1 MRAFTGRP
9 PRTVTPAVS
18 VVTTPAAAPTRSAAS
33 GRFAAVVR
41 SGSAADLSRLLLPVV
56 FLFLLALAVS
66 APWLLTPADPLTADP
81 LNALAPPTAGHWFGT
96 DHLGRDVLA
105 RVVHGARHSISI
117 GVAATTLAV
126 TCGVLLGLAAGLS
139 PKWLDEALARSFD
152 VLSTLPELL
161 LALLVV
167 AITGPGTGN
176 VIFAIAIAQ
185 VPNYA
190 RVIRAQTFVVRHS
203 GYVEQAVTFGR
214 SRLTITAGHVLPN
227 VLGPIPV
234 LATIGLGQAV
244 IASSGLSFLG
254 MGPQPPAAEWG
265 AMLAEARNYLRVA
278 WWEAFFPGLA
288 ITLTV
293 ACLTIAGRRLQGR
306 FEGRTR

>member
-1 MRAFTGRP
+1 MTAPALPRP
-9 PRTVTPAVS
+9 PALLGRLVPAVVL
-18 VVTTPAAAPTRSAAS
+18 VVI
-33 GRFAAVVR
+33 GLAVV
-41 SGSAADLSRLLLPVV
+41 
-56 FLFLLALAVS
+56 
-66 APWLLTPADPLTADP
+66 APWALTGADPLAADP
-81 LNALAPPTAGHWFGT
+81 VDALAPPGAGHWLGS

-117 GVAATTLAV
+117 GVAATALAV

-167 AITGPGTGN
+167 AITGPGTGS
-176 VIFAIAIAQ
+176 VIFAIAVAQ

-190 RVIRAQTFVVRHS
+190 RVIRAQTFVVRRS

-214 SRLTITAGHVLPN
+214 SRLAITGGHVLPN

-244 IASSGLSFLG
+244 IAGSGLSFLG

-265 AMLAEARNYLRVA
+265 AMLSEARNYLRVA
-278 WWEAFFPGLA
+278 WWEALFPGLA

-293 ACLTIAGRRLQGR
+293 VCLTVAGRRLQRR
-306 FEGRTR
+306 FEGRTP

>member
-1 MRAFTGRP
+1 MSVLTRGAPGRI
-9 PRTVTPAVS
+9 R
-18 VVTTPAAAPTRSAAS
+18 
-33 GRFAAVVR
+33 
-41 SGSAADLSRLLLPVV
+41 LLPVAY
-56 FLFLLALAVS
+56 LALLALAVA
-66 APWLLTPADPLTADP
+66 APWLLTGTDPLAADPLAALTPPGAD
-81 LNALAPPTAGHWFGT
+81 HWLGS

-105 RVVHGARHSISI
+105 RVLYGARHSVSI
-117 GVAATTLAV
+117 GVAATALAV
-126 TCGVLLGLAAGLS
+126 TAGVLLGLAAGLA

-176 VIFAIAIAQ
+176 VILAIAIAQ
-185 VPNYA
+185 IPNYA
-190 RVIRAQTFVVRHS
+190 RVIRAQTFVVRRS
-203 GYVEQAVTFGR
+203 GYVEHAATFGH
-214 SRLTITAGHVLPN
+214 SRLAITAGHVLPN

-244 IASSGLSFLG
+244 IAGSGLSFLG

-265 AMLAEARNYLRVA
+265 AMLSEARNYLRVA
-278 WWEAFFPGLA
+278 WWEALFPGLA

-293 ACLTIAGRRLQGR
+293 VSLTMVGRRLQAR
-306 FEGRTR
+306 FEGRTP

>member
-1 MRAFTGRP
+1 MR
-9 PRTVTPAVS
+9 VL
-18 VVTTPAAAPTRSAAS
+18 TR
-33 GRFAAVVR
+33 GR
-41 SGSAADLSRLLLPVV
+41 SGSAGRLARGPSSSRAPGAAAIVPVA
-56 FLFLLALAVS
+56 FLALLAVAVA
-66 APWLLTPADPLTADP
+66 APGLLTAADPLAADP
-81 LNALAPPTAGHWFGT
+81 VNALAPPGGDHWFGT
-96 DHLGRDVLA
+96 DHLGRDVLS
-105 RVVHGARHSISI
+105 RVVSGARHSLSI
-117 GVAATTLAV
+117 GVAATVAAV
-126 TCGVLLGLAAGLS
+126 TSGVLLGLAAGLS

-176 VIFAIAIAQ
+176 VIVAIAIAQ
-185 VPNYA
+185 IPNYA

-214 SRLTITAGHVLPN
+214 SRLAINAGHVLPN

-265 AMLAEARNYLRVA
+265 AMLSEARNYLRVA

-293 ACLTIAGRRLQGR
+293 VCLTVAGRRLQRR
-306 FEGRTR
+306 FEGRTP

>member
-1 MRAFTGRP
+1 MRVLTRRESRP
-9 PRTVTPAVS
+9 DRKILRPRHATRSSPARP
-18 VVTTPAAAPTRSAAS
+18 TRPASSRSAAADLLRRLVPVAFL
-33 GRFAAVVR
+33 GLLAAAV
-41 SGSAADLSRLLLPVV
+41 
-56 FLFLLALAVS
+56 AV
-66 APWLLTPADPLTADP
+66 PGLLTYADPLAADP
-81 LNALAPPTAGHWFGT
+81 LNALAPPGGAHWFGS

-117 GVAATTLAV
+117 GVAATALAV
-126 TCGVLLGLAAGLS
+126 TSGVLLGLAAGLS
-139 PKWLDEALARSFD
+139 PKWLDEVLARSFD

-176 VIFAIAIAQ
+176 VIFAIAVAQ
-185 VPNYA
+185 LPNYA

-203 GYVEQAVTFGR
+203 GYVEQALTFGR
-214 SRLTITAGHVLPN
+214 SRLAIIAGHVLPN

-265 AMLAEARNYLRVA
+265 AMLSEARNYLRVA
-278 WWEAFFPGLA
+278 WWEALFPGLA

-293 ACLTIAGRRLQGR
+293 VCLTVVGRRLQRR
-306 FEGRTR
+306 FEGRTS

>member
-1 MRAFTGRP
+1 MSVLTRNAP
-9 PRTVTPAVS
+9 PLRIP
-18 VVTTPAAAPTRSAAS
+18 PAAA
-33 GRFAAVVR
+33 
-41 SGSAADLSRLLLPVV
+41 LLPVA
-56 FLFLLALAVS
+56 FLALLAVAVA
-66 APWLLTPADPLTADP
+66 APGLLTTADP
-81 LNALAPPTAGHWFGT
+81 LAADPLAALAPPGGAHWLGT

-117 GVAATTLAV
+117 GVAATALAV
-126 TCGVLLGLAAGLS
+126 TGGVLLGLAAGLS
-139 PKWLDEALARSFD
+139 PRWLEETLTRAFD

-176 VIFAIAIAQ
+176 VILAIAVAQ
-185 VPNYA
+185 IPTYA
-190 RVIRAQTFVVRHS
+190 RVIRAQTFVVRRS

-214 SRLTITAGHVLPN
+214 PRTAIIAGHVLPN

-234 LATIGLGQAV
+234 LATIGLGTAI
-244 IASSGLSFLG
+244 IAGSGLSFLG

-265 AMLAEARNYLRVA
+265 AMLSEARNYLRVA
-278 WWEAFFPGLA
+278 WWEAVFPGLA

-293 ACLTIAGRRLQGR
+293 VCLTVAGRRLQRR
-306 FEGRTR
+306 FEGRTP

>member
-1 MRAFTGRP
+1 MSAITRTAP
-9 PRTVTPAVS
+9 PLRIP
-18 VVTTPAAAPTRSAAS
+18 PAA
-33 GRFAAVVR
+33 V
-41 SGSAADLSRLLLPVV
+41 LLPVA
-56 FLFLLALAVS
+56 FLALLAVAVA
-66 APWLLTPADPLTADP
+66 APGLLTAADPLAADP
-81 LNALAPPTAGHWFGT
+81 LAALAPPGGAHWLGT

-117 GVAATTLAV
+117 GVAATGLAV
-126 TCGVLLGLAAGLS
+126 TGGVLLGLAAGLS
-139 PKWLDEALARSFD
+139 PRWLEETLTRAFD

-176 VIFAIAIAQ
+176 VILAIAVAQ
-185 VPNYA
+185 IPTYA
-190 RVIRAQTFVVRHS
+190 RVIRAQTFVVRRS

-214 SRLTITAGHVLPN
+214 PRAAIIAGHVLPN

-234 LATIGLGQAV
+234 LATIGLGTAI
-244 IASSGLSFLG
+244 IAGSGLSFLG

-265 AMLAEARNYLRVA
+265 AMLSEARNYLRVA
-278 WWEAFFPGLA
+278 WWEAVFPGLA

-293 ACLTIAGRRLQGR
+293 VCLTVAGRRLQRR
-306 FEGRTR
+306 FEGRTP

>member
-1 MRAFTGRP
+1 MRVLTRGESRPARKPP
-9 PRTVTPAVS
+9 PRPARRPYLQALGRS
-18 VVTTPAAAPTRSAAS
+18 GAATLLRRSAPVA
-33 GRFAAVVR
+33 FLAV
-41 SGSAADLSRLLLPVV
+41 
-56 FLFLLALAVS
+56 LALAVA
-66 APWLLTPADPLTADP
+66 APGLITAADPLAADP
-81 LNALAPPTAGHWFGT
+81 LNALAPPGDAYWFGS

-105 RVVHGARHSISI
+105 RVVYGARHSISI
-117 GVAATTLAV
+117 GVTATALAV
-126 TCGVLLGLAAGLS
+126 TAGVLLGLAAGLS

-176 VIFAIAIAQ
+176 VILAIAVAQ

-190 RVIRAQTFVVRHS
+190 RVIRAQTFVVRRA
-203 GYVEQAVTFGR
+203 GYVEQALTFGR
-214 SRLTITAGHVLPN
+214 SRVAIVAGHVLPN

-244 IASSGLSFLG
+244 IAGSGLSFLG

-265 AMLAEARNYLRVA
+265 AMLSEARNYLRVA
-278 WWEAFFPGLA
+278 WWEALFPGLA

-293 ACLTIAGRRLQGR
+293 VCLTIAGRRLQRR
-306 FEGRTR
+306 FEGRTP

>member
-1 MRAFTGRP
+1 MAALTLARAERP
-9 PRTVTPAVS
+9 DPWVLQPVACLALLAVA
-18 VVTTPAAAPTRSAAS
+18 VAAP
-33 GRFAAVVR
+33 GM
-41 SGSAADLSRLLLPVV
+41 
-56 FLFLLALAVS
+56 LAG
-66 APWLLTPADPLTADP
+66 ADPLAADP
-81 LNALAPPTAGHWFGT
+81 ADALVPPGAEHWFGT
-96 DHLGRDVLA
+96 DHLGRDLLS
-105 RVVHGARHSISI
+105 RVVHGARHSLSI
-117 GVAATTLAV
+117 GLAATALAVAA
-126 TCGVLLGLAAGLS
+126 GVLLGLAAGLS
-139 PKWLDEALARSFD
+139 PKWLDEALARGFD

-167 AITGPGTGN
+167 AVTGPGTMN

-190 RVIRAQTFVVRHS
+190 RVVRAQTFVVRRS

-214 SRLTITAGHVLPN
+214 PRLAITAGHVLPN

-265 AMLAEARNYLRVA
+265 AMLSEARNYLRVA

-293 ACLTIAGRRLQGR
+293 VCLTVVGRRLQRR
-306 FEGRTR
+306 FEGRTP

>member
-1 MRAFTGRP
+1 MSVLTRNAPPLRIRP
-9 PRTVTPAVS
+9 GVA
-18 VVTTPAAAPTRSAAS
+18 
-33 GRFAAVVR
+33 
-41 SGSAADLSRLLLPVV
+41 LLPVA
-56 FLFLLALAVS
+56 FLALLAVAVA
-66 APWLLTPADPLTADP
+66 APGLLTAADPLAADP
-81 LNALAPPTAGHWFGT
+81 LAALAPPGGAHWFGT

-117 GVAATTLAV
+117 GVAATALAV
-126 TCGVLLGLAAGLS
+126 TGGVLLGLAAGLS
-139 PKWLDEALARSFD
+139 PRWLEEALTRAFD

-176 VIFAIAIAQ
+176 VILAIAVAQ
-185 VPNYA
+185 VPTYA
-190 RVIRAQTFVVRHS
+190 RVIRAQTFVVRRS

-214 SRLTITAGHVLPN
+214 PRTAIIAGHVLPN

-234 LATIGLGQAV
+234 LATIGLGTAI
-244 IASSGLSFLG
+244 IAGSGLSFLG

-265 AMLAEARNYLRVA
+265 AMLSEARNYLRVA
-278 WWEAFFPGLA
+278 WWEAVFPGLA

-293 ACLTIAGRRLQGR
+293 VCLTVAGRRLQRR
-306 FEGRTR
+306 FEGRTP

>member
-1 MRAFTGRP
+1 MSAITRTAP
-9 PRTVTPAVS
+9 PLRIP
-18 VVTTPAAAPTRSAAS
+18 PAA
-33 GRFAAVVR
+33 V
-41 SGSAADLSRLLLPVV
+41 LLPVA
-56 FLFLLALAVS
+56 FLALLAVAVA
-66 APWLLTPADPLTADP
+66 APGLLTAADPLAADP
-81 LNALAPPTAGHWFGT
+81 LAALAPPGGAHWLGT

-117 GVAATTLAV
+117 GVAATGLAV
-126 TCGVLLGLAAGLS
+126 TGGVLLGLAAGLS
-139 PKWLDEALARSFD
+139 PRWLEETLTRAFD

-176 VIFAIAIAQ
+176 VILAIAVAQ
-185 VPNYA
+185 VPTYA
-190 RVIRAQTFVVRHS
+190 RVIRAQTFVVRRS

-214 SRLTITAGHVLPN
+214 PRAAIIAGHVLPN

-234 LATIGLGQAV
+234 LATIGLGTAI
-244 IASSGLSFLG
+244 IAGSGLSFLG

-265 AMLAEARNYLRVA
+265 AMLSEARNYLRVA
-278 WWEAFFPGLA
+278 WWEAVFPGLA

-293 ACLTIAGRRLQGR
+293 VCLTVVGRRLQRR
-306 FEGRTR
+306 FEGRTTP

>member
-1 MRAFTGRP
+1 MSALTRNVP
-9 PRTVTPAVS
+9 PLRIPPV
-18 VVTTPAAAPTRSAAS
+18 AA
-33 GRFAAVVR
+33 
-41 SGSAADLSRLLLPVV
+41 LLPVA
-56 FLFLLALAVS
+56 FLALLGVAVA
-66 APWLLTPADPLTADP
+66 APGLLTAADPLAADP
-81 LNALAPPTAGHWFGT
+81 LAALAPPGGAHWLGT

-117 GVAATTLAV
+117 GVAATALAV
-126 TCGVLLGLAAGLS
+126 TGGVLLGLAAGLS
-139 PKWLDEALARSFD
+139 PRWLEETLTRAFD

-176 VIFAIAIAQ
+176 VILAIAVAQ
-185 VPNYA
+185 IPNYA
-190 RVIRAQTFVVRHS
+190 RVIRAQTFVVRRS

-214 SRLTITAGHVLPN
+214 PRAAIIAGHVLPN

-234 LATIGLGQAV
+234 LATIGLGTAI
-244 IASSGLSFLG
+244 IAGSGLSFLG

-265 AMLAEARNYLRVA
+265 AMLSEARNYLRVA
-278 WWEAFFPGLA
+278 WWEAVFPGLA

-293 ACLTIAGRRLQGR
+293 VCLTVAGRRLQRR
-306 FEGRTR
+306 FEGRTP

>member
-1 MRAFTGRP
+1 MSALTRTAP
-9 PRTVTPAVS
+9 PLRIP
-18 VVTTPAAAPTRSAAS
+18 PAA
-33 GRFAAVVR
+33 V
-41 SGSAADLSRLLLPVV
+41 LLPVA
-56 FLFLLALAVS
+56 FLALLAVAVA
-66 APWLLTPADPLTADP
+66 APGLLTAADPLAADP
-81 LNALAPPTAGHWFGT
+81 LAALAPPGGAHWLGT

-117 GVAATTLAV
+117 GVAATGLAV
-126 TCGVLLGLAAGLS
+126 TGGVLLGLAAGLS
-139 PKWLDEALARSFD
+139 PRWLEETLTRAFD

-176 VIFAIAIAQ
+176 VILAIAVAQ
-185 VPNYA
+185 IPTYA
-190 RVIRAQTFVVRHS
+190 RVIRAQTFVVRRS

-214 SRLTITAGHVLPN
+214 PRVAIIAGHVLPN

-234 LATIGLGQAV
+234 LATIGLGTAI
-244 IASSGLSFLG
+244 IAGSGLSFLG

-265 AMLAEARNYLRVA
+265 AMLSEARNYLRVA
-278 WWEAFFPGLA
+278 WWEAVFPGLA

-293 ACLTIAGRRLQGR
+293 VCLTVAGRRLQRR
-306 FEGRTR
+306 FEGRTTP